1 MSFVSF
7 CWIFFRAPNFEV
19 AWTILHKLAGLA
31 PGGITWTYMPAYLFV
46 LLLAAAHAVG
56 VFYGERRQ
64 KSDDMHAGV
73 PAYAT
78 ARLPL
83 YVNAF
88 LATAWLLILYLFIP
102 LHRSPFIYFQF

>member
-1 MSFVSF
+1 MAFVSL
-7 CWIFFRAPNFEV
+7 CWIFFRSPNFEV
-19 AWTILHKLAGLA
+19 AWTILRKLAGLA
-31 PGGITWTYMPAYLFV
+31 PGGIAWTYMPAYLFV
-46 LLLAAAHAVG
+46 LMLAAAHTVG
-56 VFYGERRQ
+56 VLHGARLE
-64 KSDDMHAGV
+64 KTDDTHSGV

-83 YVNAF
+83 YVSAF